1 MMDQPT
7 HIIDPDGEVI
17 IILRDANSPFA
28 QAPGDTVA
36 GMTVSY
42 SDHSLQSPAEAIKP
56 PPTYSGKQKKKKK
69 SRKGLRAI
77 RSSSEPVSSPASP
90 PIEEPAAE
98 DPAAE
103 DPAAEEPAAE
113 EPAAG
118 EPAEEQ
124 VYEPL
129 VKIQVSAKHLI
140 FASSVFKRILTG
152 GWKEST
158 IYLQKGSVEIT
169 AESWD
174 IGALLILLHAI
185 HGKYRRI
192 PRKLTLEMLAKVA
205 VIADYY
211 ECKESV
217 YSMTDIWINNLE
229 EKIPMT
235 YSRNLILWLW
245 VSWFF
250 QLSSQ
255 FKETTSAVMSLSK
268 TYVHGWGLPISHEV
282 IGLMNKRRH
291 EAINH
296 SVFRLHEIRDALLSG
311 SRGCDMAQV
320 KQDPDR
326 PYFKQDPDSKDIAL
340 RDIDEEDLY
349 EDAGDLDFS
358 QAGQNVWLSR
368 LPRSLWEHWAHLD
381 DDEEIELG
389 TMRVEGTPN
398 DIKRVSLRL
407 HDRPDNREIPKDYT
421 LQRQTVDPS
430 GTGSHLTHNTYI
442 FTEKDIPGVENR
454 MATFGETRSVLY
466 EAQKREAKRR
476 EQGKRWE
483 PYVRKTIPKHTALAG
498 AVSEEFNCLPVENEE
513 FRRISEKRALEALKP
528 RKETVFIDKIPGK
541 IIQARH
547 ALPTERGQFVQ
558 ATRPSKGKSQENKS
572 TRMPQNELL
581 DLIFQ
586 CFREFKYWPFKTLKA
601 RLAQP
606 EAYLKQ
612 TLEMVAHLVKAGDF
626 AMTWELKPEATHS
639 QYSNAM
645 DNAKAEL
652 PPGADDP
659 YESEDDPASGID
671 QDDVQFENV

>member
-1 MMDQPT
+1 MHQYLPLIVGWAYLPSHLLPDFSRNLLLLLSSPIPGKSPILSAFYEEKLHLSVYLINMMDQPT

-103 DPAAEEPAAE
+103 DPVAEEPAAE

-282 IGLMNKRRH
+282 IGKARQILK
-291 EAINH
+291 
-296 SVFRLHEIRDALLSG
+296 LLS
-311 SRGCDMAQV
+311 
-320 KQDPDR
+320 
-326 PYFKQDPDSKDIAL
+326 I
-340 RDIDEEDLY
+340 
-349 EDAGDLDFS
+349 
-358 QAGQNVWLSR
+358 
-368 LPRSLWEHWAHLD
+368 
-381 DDEEIELG
+381 
-389 TMRVEGTPN
+389 
-398 DIKRVSLRL
+398 
-407 HDRPDNREIPKDYT
+407 
-421 LQRQTVDPS
+421 
-430 GTGSHLTHNTYI
+430 
-442 FTEKDIPGVENR
+442 
-454 MATFGETRSVLY
+454 
-466 EAQKREAKRR
+466 
-476 EQGKRWE
+476 
-483 PYVRKTIPKHTALAG
+483 
-498 AVSEEFNCLPVENEE
+498 
-513 FRRISEKRALEALKP
+513 
-528 RKETVFIDKIPGK
+528 
-541 IIQARH
+541 
-547 ALPTERGQFVQ
+547 
-558 ATRPSKGKSQENKS
+558 
-572 TRMPQNELL
+572 
-581 DLIFQ
+581 
-586 CFREFKYWPFKTLKA
+586 
-601 RLAQP
+601 
-606 EAYLKQ
+606 
-612 TLEMVAHLVKAGDF
+612 
-626 AMTWELKPEATHS
+626 
-639 QYSNAM
+639 
-645 DNAKAEL
+645 
-652 PPGADDP
+652 
-659 YESEDDPASGID
+659 
-671 QDDVQFENV
+671 